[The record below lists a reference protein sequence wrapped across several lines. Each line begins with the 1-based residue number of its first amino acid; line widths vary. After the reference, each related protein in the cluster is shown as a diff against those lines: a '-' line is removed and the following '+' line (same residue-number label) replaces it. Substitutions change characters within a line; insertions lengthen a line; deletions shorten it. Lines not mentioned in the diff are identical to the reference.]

1 LGLYYYRKANRV
13 LRRTISLDNVDV
25 FSIEGLKKIHQ
36 HYSLISDDDRELIQ
50 IYLQEAKTCFHKAMD
65 VSEKD
70 IMWEGFILYNEAKST
85 YLLQLMQDDQERQNW
100 EEMMNQALTARKRI
114 TIFLHD
120 ILEKD
125 IPSHL
130 QTAFE
135 FENQLAG
142 LVKMN
147 IFIAEKKDITD
158 SFNKEKYYYP
168 LYEGLL
174 QSRLIQRPNPGG
186 FKKIEEFQE
195 DIVRHLESI

>member
-1 LGLYYYRKANRV
+1 
-13 LRRTISLDNVDV
+13 
-25 FSIEGLKKIHQ
+25 
-36 HYSLISDDDRELIQ
+36 
-50 IYLQEAKTCFHKAMD
+50 MD

-85 YLLQLMQDDQERQNW
+85 YLLQLLQDNYEGQSW
-100 EEMMNQALTARKRI
+100 EIMMNNALTARKRI

-120 ILEKD
+120 ILERD
-125 IPSHL
+125 TPSHL

-147 IFIAEKKDITD
+147 ILIAEKKDITNL
-158 SFNKEKYYYP
+158 FNKEKYSYP

-174 QSRLIQRPNPGG
+174 ESRLIQRPNPGS

-195 DIVRHLESI
+195 DVVRHLEGI